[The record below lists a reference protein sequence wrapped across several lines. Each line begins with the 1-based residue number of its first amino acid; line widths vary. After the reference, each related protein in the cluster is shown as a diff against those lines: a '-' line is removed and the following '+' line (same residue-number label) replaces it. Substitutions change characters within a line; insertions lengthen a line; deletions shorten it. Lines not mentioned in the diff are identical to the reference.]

1 MMLTRPNS
9 FLFYAL
15 LGSIFLHIVLFIGLT
30 WLNGSTPL
38 NNHSRHVLSLQHIA
52 HTPTLPQKHQTHST
66 TVQSNKPIKS
76 TPIDKVTTSSPSQLT
91 TPTSSAIESV
101 KTIVS
106 TPQITASTTNTNET
120 IQESTPTVTDTK
132 EILVT
137 EPIFDADFLHNP
149 APSYPIFAQRRQ
161 QQGTVLLRV
170 KVSIEGKPE
179 TIELN
184 KSSGFKLLDEAAQ
197 NTVKTWRF
205 VPAKHG
211 NNAISAWVIVPIQ
224 FRLNNHQLKLEG

>member
-15 LGSIFLHIVLFIGLT
+15 LGSIFLHIVLFIGLS
-30 WLNGSTPL
+30 WLNGSTSL
-38 NNHSRHVLSLQHIA
+38 KHHSRHVLSLQHIA
-52 HTPTLPQKHQTHST
+52 NTPALAKKQQPNTIA
-66 TVQSNKPIKS
+66 QSNHRVKATTK
-76 TPIDKVTTSSPSQLT
+76 TVDKVTTSSPSQLT

-106 TPQITASTTNTNET
+106 TPQITASTTNTNEA

-149 APSYPIFAQRRQ
+149 APSYPIFARRRQ

-179 TIELN
+179 VIELN

-205 VPAKHG
+205 VPAKRG
-211 NNAISAWVIVPIQ
+211 SNTVSAWVIVPIQ
-224 FRLNNHQLKLEG
+224 FKINPINPDI

>member
-9 FLFYAL
+9 LLFYAL
-15 LGSIFLHIVLFIGLT
+15 LGAIFLHIVLFVGLS
-30 WLNGSTPL
+30 WLNGSTAL
-38 NNHSRHVLSLQHIA
+38 NNHSRHVLNLQHIA
-52 HTPTLPQKHQTHST
+52 NTPALAKKHQTNT
-66 TVQSNKPIKS
+66 IAQSNNHVKAATK
-76 TPIDKVTTSSPSQLT
+76 TVDKVTTSSPSQLT

-149 APSYPIFAQRRQ
+149 APSYPIFARRRQ

-179 TIELN
+179 VIELD

-205 VPAKHG
+205 VPAKRG
-211 NNAISAWVIVPIQ
+211 SNAVSAWVIVPIK
-224 FRLNNHQLKLEG
+224 FELAF

>member
-9 FLFYAL
+9 LLFYAL
-15 LGSIFLHIVLFIGLT
+15 LGAIFLHIVLFVGLS
-30 WLNGSTPL
+30 WLNSSTKF
-38 NNHSRHVLSLQHIA
+38 NKHSRLVLNLQHVTN
-52 HTPTLPQKHQTHST
+52 TPALAQKHQTNT
-66 TVQSNKPIKS
+66 IAQSNNHVKAATK
-76 TPIDKVTTSSPSQLT
+76 TVDKVTTSSPSQLT

-106 TPQITASTTNTNET
+106 TPQITTSTTNTNET
-120 IQESTPTVTDTK
+120 FKESTPTVTDTK

-137 EPIFDADFLHNP
+137 EPVFDADFLHNP
-149 APSYPIFAQRRQ
+149 APNYPTFAQRRQ

-179 TIELN
+179 VIELN

-205 VPAKHG
+205 VPAKRG
-211 NNAISAWVIVPIQ
+211 NDIVSAWVIVPIK
-224 FRLNNHQLKLEG
+224 FELAF